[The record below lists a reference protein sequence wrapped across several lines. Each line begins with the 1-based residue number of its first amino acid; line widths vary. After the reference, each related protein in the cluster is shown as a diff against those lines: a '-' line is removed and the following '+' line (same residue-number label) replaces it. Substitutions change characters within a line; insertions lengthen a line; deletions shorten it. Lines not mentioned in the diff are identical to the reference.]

1 MATFCFCWVPDAS
14 IGDGGVRLSGS
25 RRDLTDTHQMAAIF
39 LVGAAA
45 SSGQKVAVALIK
57 RIPGGS
63 DSPEQSVCEWGHA
76 KLKKGPTLADWCG
89 QSPFRVALSGDGS
102 ANGLN

>member
-45 SSGQKVAVALIK
+45 SSRQKVAVALIK
-57 RIPGGS
+57 RILPGGS
-63 DSPEQSVCEWGHA
+63 DTPEQSVCEWGHA
-76 KLKKGPTLADWCG
+76 K
-89 QSPFRVALSGDGS
+89 
-102 ANGLN
+102 